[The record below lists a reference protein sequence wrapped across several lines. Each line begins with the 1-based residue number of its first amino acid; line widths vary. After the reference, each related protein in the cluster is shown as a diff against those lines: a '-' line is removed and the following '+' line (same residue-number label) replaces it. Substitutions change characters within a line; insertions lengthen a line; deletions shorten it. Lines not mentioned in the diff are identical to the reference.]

1 MGTIMFEAMAYLHL
15 LAIAILVGKIVFL
28 SFIVAPVLA
37 KTLEADSFARVVRT
51 LFPRYYALGMVAATI
66 GWATTTAIGILK
78 DFGPIDLI
86 SSTLWL
92 SILAIENYCRASLTP
107 RINDMSDR
115 LKEAEQKNI
124 KIVSTRKD
132 RDALHSLSVQ
142 LNSVVLIMG
151 LCLIGLI

>member
-1 MGTIMFEAMAYLHL
+1 MMMFEAMAYLHL

-37 KTLEADSFARVVRT
+37 KTLEADSFARVVRM
-51 LFPRYYALGMVAATI
+51 LFPRYYALGMVAAAI
-66 GWATTTAIGILK
+66 GWAVITVIGILK
-78 DFGPIDLI
+78 DFGPTYLI

-92 SILAIENYCRASLTP
+92 SILAIENYCRSSLTP
-107 RINDMSDR
+107 RINDLSDR
-115 LKEAEQKNI
+115 LKEAGQKGI
-124 KIVSTRKD
+124 RIVSSFKD
-132 RDALHSLSVQ
+132 RDTLHRLSVQ

>member
-1 MGTIMFEAMAYLHL
+1 MFKAMAYLHL

-37 KTLEADSFARVVRT
+37 QTLEADSFARVVRM
-51 LFPRYYALGMVAATI
+51 LFPRYYALGMVAAAT

-92 SILAIENYCRASLTP
+92 SILAIENYCRVSLTP

-115 LKEAEQKNI
+115 LKEAEQKSI
-124 KIVSTRKD
+124 KIVLTHKD
-132 RDALHSLSVQ
+132 RDALHGLSVQ
-142 LNSVVLIMG
+142 LNSIVLIMG

>member
-1 MGTIMFEAMAYLHL
+1 MLEVIAYLHL

-37 KTLEADSFARVVRT
+37 QTLEADSFARAVRM
-51 LFPRYYALGMVAATI
+51 LFPRYYALGMVAAAI
-66 GWATTTAIGILK
+66 GWATITVIGILK
-78 DFGPIDLI
+78 NFGPTDLI

-92 SILAIENYCRASLTP
+92 SILAIENYCRSSLTP
-107 RINDMSDR
+107 KINDLSDR
-115 LKEAEQKNI
+115 LKETEQKGI
-124 KIVSTRKD
+124 KIVSIQKD
-132 RDALHSLSVQ
+132 RDALHRLSVQ

>member
-1 MGTIMFEAMAYLHL
+1 MLETMAYLHL
-15 LAIAILVGKIVFL
+15 LAIAILVGRVVFL

-37 KTLEADSFARVVRT
+37 KTLEADSFAHVVRM
-51 LFPRYYALGMVAATI
+51 LFPRYYALGMVAAAT

-92 SILAIENYCRASLTP
+92 SILAIENYCRASLAP
-107 RINDMSDR
+107 RINDLSDQLR
-115 LKEAEQKNI
+115 EAEQKGI
-124 KIVSTRKD
+124 KIVSTHKNRET
-132 RDALHSLSVQ
+132 LHHLSVQ

-151 LCLIGLI
+151 LCLIGLH

>member
-1 MGTIMFEAMAYLHL
+1 MLEAIAYLHL

-37 KTLEADSFARVVRT
+37 QTLEADSFARAVRM
-51 LFPRYYALGMVAATI
+51 LFPRYYALGMVAAAI
-66 GWATTTAIGILK
+66 GWATITVIGILK
-78 DFGPIDLI
+78 NFGPTDLI

-92 SILAIENYCRASLTP
+92 SILVIENYCRTSLAP
-107 RINDMSDR
+107 KINDLSDQ
-115 LKEAEQKNI
+115 LKEAEQKGI
-124 KIVSTRKD
+124 KIISTHKNRET
-132 RDALHSLSVQ
+132 LHRLSVQ